1 MTLLPIPSK
10 EILSEGWYLARGTG
24 QGQNKK
30 MRPLIMQVK
39 GEEKLHLCWENSL
52 GSVSFNFLLDTEHA
66 ESQALLMFPWSRDN
80 M

>member
-10 EILSEGWYLARGTG
+10 EILSEDWYLARGTG

-39 GEEKLHLCWENSL
+39 GEEKLHLCWENSP